1 MAGAHC
7 MSDAVLSVPGGRPW
21 TWGSSAKSL
30 SVITGRAWMSSAWT
44 YGSKGWGFE
53 SLRAHHENP
62 SPAVS

>member
-30 SVITGRAWMSSAWT
+30 SVITGRAWMGSAWT
-44 YGSKGWGFE
+44 YGSKGWG
-53 SLRAHHENP
+53 SSP
-62 SPAVS
+62 SGRIERSDRMAAR